1 MSARI
6 ILVSI
11 PGFFALS
18 VNEDNTV
25 KCDLTEEESLVRCQV
40 FWIWSR
46 QRHQNEWSTFLAT
59 LSTVESVHTQISKS
73 KYFSFNPRCGR
84 SDWVNDCNLLIQFSW
99 VHLEDFLSAATVVHI
114 DTVLGFFHFSDFSQ
128 SVWSFS
134 WLGVCVCVCVILQI

>member
-84 SDWVNDCNLLIQFSW
+84 SDWVNLLIQFSW